1 MIISVASGK
10 GGTGKTTVAT
20 NLAVSIGSGVQL
32 LDCDVEEPNA
42 HLFFKAQMEHTETVF
57 TSVPEI
63 DRDKCTLCRKCSDI
77 CRFKVIAIAGQTI
90 LTFPELCHSCG
101 GCTVIC
107 PEGAIIETGRELGVV
122 EEGVFESIGFVH
134 GRLRVGEAMSPPLIR
149 KVRSLAKRDKINI
162 IDAPPGTSCPVVE
175 GLKESDY
182 VILVTEPTP
191 FGLSDL
197 KLTVEIVK
205 ELGKDAGI
213 IVNKDNG
220 KRTMI
225 DDFSDEATI
234 PILLKIP
241 YSIDIQ
247 RTYSKGIP
255 LVEAMPGMK
264 EKFKELVS
272 TIFGKNEKN

>member
-1 MIISVASGK
+1 MNVGQP
-10 GGTGKTTVAT
+10 
-20 NLAVSIGSGVQL
+20 SGV
-32 LDCDVEEPNA
+32 
-42 HLFFKAQMEHTETVF
+42 
-57 TSVPEI
+57 
-63 DRDKCTLCRKCSDI
+63 
-77 CRFKVIAIAGQTI
+77 
-90 LTFPELCHSCG
+90 
-101 GCTVIC
+101 
-107 PEGAIIETGRELGVV
+107 
-122 EEGVFESIGFVH
+122 
-134 GRLRVGEAMSPPLIR
+134 PLI
-149 KVRSLAKRDKINI
+149 SGIINDYLDMKDLLI
-162 IDAPPGTSCPVVE
+162 VDLSPGTSCPVVE

-191 FGLSDL
+191 FGLNDL

-225 DDFSDEATI
+225 DDFSGEANI

-247 RTYSKGIP
+247 RTYSRGIP

-264 EKFKELVS
+264 AKFKGLAR
-272 TIFGKNEKN
+272 TIVGKNEKN